1 MSVSEGG
8 AHPSGDDDIED
19 FKEQDRFLPIANVA
33 RIMKRALPENAKI
46 AKEAKECV
54 QDDRCQQEKRK
65 TINGEDI
72 LWAMQSLGF
81 ENYAEALK
89 IYLAKYR
96 EVNLFINKDIRIGH
110 ILTSLTLHNS
120 AAASKLS
127 RNHPVRN
134 PNLNVT
140 PRISPFV
147 RTFSATAQCR
157 RLKIPL
163 KKIDPKVKVPDDP
176 YDLTKLINKFSEEG
190 RFEDV
195 LSIVWN
201 TKRSAQSVVVWNHLI
216 HHSVKKGKL
225 KLAIRLLNE
234 MKKRSFV
241 PNEQTYTI
249 LLNGIAENR
258 TFNDNVA
265 QARTILES
273 IQHSQVELN
282 SIHVNCL
289 LKVCSRSDDFETL
302 KEIFNEFISKGKW
315 LPNQESFTIM
325 INACARQGTDGYDI
339 ALKLWNQFDVNSIE
353 YQQMVKRDL
362 EWNLVKRP
370 SEVTIDDHLV
380 RSMLL
385 ALNQFP
391 DLPLDIY
398 NFNKLI
404 LMCNQSK
411 QFEKAIST
419 INSIRIRDL
428 NLTPE
433 TYDLLMISCRMNEN
447 WSMAK
452 LLYIDIMKF
461 KKKLAFDLRILT
473 KVFELAEIKRIN
485 DHSLFETRWLLIS
498 LHKIGLQDIITSI
511 ENEKNFELYNNNLLG
526 QILNAYKSTLDD
538 EGLTDQQKVLWIRN
552 FKILKDY
559 FERKQIS
566 NRMRSKITYINTPRG
581 VKSFETLIGDS

>member
-8 AHPSGDDDIED
+8 AHPSGDDDVED

-96 EVNLFINKDIRIGH
+96 EPPQHASYYPVIN
-110 ILTSLTLHNS
+110 
-120 AAASKLS
+120 
-127 RNHPVRN
+127 
-134 PNLNVT
+134 NVT
-140 PRISPFV
+140 PRVSPFV
-147 RTFSATAQCR
+147 RTFSATAQCH

-163 KKIDPKVKVPDDP
+163 KTIDPKVKVPDDP
-176 YDLTKLINKFSEEG
+176 YELSKLINKFSEQD

-201 TKRSAQSVVVWNHLI
+201 TKKSAQSVVVWNHLI

-241 PNEQTYTI
+241 PNEHTYTI
-249 LLNGIAENR
+249 LLN
-258 TFNDNVA
+258 
-265 QARTILES
+265 
-273 IQHSQVELN
+273 
-282 SIHVNCL
+282 
-289 LKVCSRSDDFETL
+289 
-302 KEIFNEFISKGKW
+302 EIFNEFISKGKW

-325 INACARQGTDGYDI
+325 INACARQGSDGYDI

-353 YQQMVKRDL
+353 YQKMVDRDL

-370 SEVTIDDHLV
+370 SDVTIDDHLV

-385 ALNQFP
+385 VCRKSHHYEKAFEIIGNYYDLRSDDDRLCIDGKQYERGIKLFYQALNRFP

-404 LMCNQSK
+404 FMCNQSK

-419 INSIRIRDL
+419 IKSIQKRDL

-452 LLYIDIMKF
+452 LLYNDIMKF

-473 KVFELAEIKRIN
+473 KVLELAEIKWIDDN
-485 DHSLFETRWLLIS
+485 SLIETRWLLIS

-511 ENEKNFELYNNNLLG
+511 EKEKNFELYNNNLLG
-526 QILNAYKSTLDD
+526 QIMNAYKLSLDD
-538 EGLTDQQKVLWIRN
+538 KDLTDQQKVLWKRN
-552 FKILKDY
+552 LKILKDY

-566 NRMRSKITYINTPRG
+566 NRMRSTITYINTPRG
-581 VKSFETLIGDS
+581 VKRFETLIGDS